1 MVALCNAVRDFIK
14 NRKERNIEKGQKKK
28 KMKAIFVRNVI
39 PGNQKLMDIWGDLKG
54 RRRNSFLEVALL
66 KKVMRQGSA
75 KQQDKKVQN
84 REVVW
89 YTSKGVNSMSVSFPQ
104 KQPSSIIC
112 IHNNVCYSLLQSV
125 S

>member
-1 MVALCNAVRDFIK
+1 MKKDK
-14 NRKERNIEKGQKKK
+14 KKK

-66 KKVMRQGSA
+66 KKVMRQVSA

>member
-1 MVALCNAVRDFIK
+1 
-14 NRKERNIEKGQKKK
+14 
-28 KMKAIFVRNVI
+28 MKAIFVRNVI

-54 RRRNSFLEVALL
+54 GRRNSFLEVALL
-66 KKVMRQGSA
+66 KKVMRQVSA